1 MTIEWTPTRVS
12 VLIALWEEGLST
24 SEIGN
29 RLSVT
34 KNAVIGKVHRLGL
47 TKRGSPIRPKT
58 KPAEVIS
65 LAALRPGMC
74 SWPEGD
80 PSTKEFHFCGEPA
93 ISEKPYCAEHC
104 RRAYVTITKDR
115 KKTVAA

>member
-24 SEIGN
+24 SEIGT
-29 RLSVT
+29 RLGVT

-47 TKRGSPIRPKT
+47 TKRGSPIQLKS
-58 KPAEVIS
+58 KLAEVIS
-65 LAALRPGMC
+65 LETLRPDMC
-74 SWPEGD
+74 CWPEGE
-80 PSTKEFHFCGEPA
+80 PGTEESYFCGELA
-93 ISEKPYCAEHC
+93 IPEKPYCAEHC
-104 RRAYVTITKDR
+104 RRAYVTITKNG